1 MEQAIPCHLPSFPS
15 TKIGRRKSE
24 CLKLELSDSHQA
36 QLKSAEHQQSL
47 DGLLQAAW
55 ALVLRCFM
63 GVDVVCFGRQVDTNN
78 SGDVAYYRISD
89 NDLVRE
95 LAHRHS
101 GLLKAEKL
109 PQQECQLFNTI
120 YYLDG
125 ENTALTSEVNVDDSL
140 PEKES
145 WVHKLQSIDYSWLTV
160 L

>member
-15 TKIGRRKSE
+15 TKISRKISE

-36 QLKSAEHQQSL
+36 QLKLVEDQQSL

-63 GVDVVCFGRQVDTNN
+63 GVDVVCFGCQDETNN

-89 NDLVRE
+89 SDIVRE

-101 GLLKAEKL
+101 GPLKAEKL
-109 PQQECQLFNTI
+109 PQQGCQLFNTI
-120 YYLDG
+120 YYRDR
-125 ENTALTSEVNVDDSL
+125 ENTALASEVNGDDSL

-145 WVHKLQSIDYSWLTV
+145 WVHKLQCMDYS
-160 L
+160 